1 MSKQQNFVPLSSKE
15 NPHLTVAV
23 SLKGHQR
30 TFAYWNPKRGV
41 YVANNNRLDAL
52 QRSIQLNG
60 ETPVPPPGGFHKDG
74 YVLYGDKNAPMNTP
88 AATTQE
94 SDENAGGMS
103 ESTKVLSAGERLS
116 SVAAKLARTV
126 MRMFRTAEKQR
137 AEENAQL
144 QEQLGVHAEA
154 HDKKN
159 QERATS
165 VKALIEATGSGLS
178 SEIAANELLAAGRQ
192 VELLTAQQ
200 RTYDQIEFN
209 RLKCE
214 DQRLKDQKAADEKE
228 EEDEAQ
234 RLKER
239 QEDDAAMCSRV
250 AVDCSPP
257 CVGSEQSASTSPP
270 LRSHLTTFC
279 SWPRLADSS
288 VSTGSE
294 AGELSAGSPAS
305 GGAAVEAAAGCG
317 GAACCR
323 MSSAVAVWPSDSAH
337 CRAVRPPLL
346 SSSVLALA
354 RSRAFTH
361 ASCPRSAAFI
371 RAEQPSS
378 SCRSM
383 LAECCRRTSRT

>member
-126 MRMFRTAEKQR
+126 MRIFRTAEKQR

-234 RLKER
+234 RLKDKREGRLKKQQAEEAKAEAKKAEFLER
-239 QEDDAAMCSRV
+239 RARDLAQQAVSIAAAAASNSALAAINEKV
-250 AVDCSPP
+250 DVVVEGVEKAV
-257 CVGSEQSASTSPP
+257 
-270 LRSHLTTFC
+270 
-279 SWPRLADSS
+279 
-288 VSTGSE
+288 
-294 AGELSAGSPAS
+294 ELSGT
-305 GGAAVEAAAGCG
+305 AATAAL
-317 GAACCR
+317 
-323 MSSAVAVWPSDSAH
+323 D
-337 CRAVRPPLL
+337 
-346 SSSVLALA
+346 
-354 RSRAFTH
+354 
-361 ASCPRSAAFI
+361 
-371 RAEQPSS
+371 
-378 SCRSM
+378 
-383 LAECCRRTSRT
+383 